1 VVLGEDVEGVIV
13 AVFADQVSGTFG
25 EEPGRV
31 LVGAVGTG
39 AGSVLH
45 HRHDL
50 DRGGRNLKQR
60 WDSPCPVGRNGHR
73 PQAHGCR
80 DDLADE
86 VGGVEQRGENRSF
99 LGVTQL
105 SQQR

>member
-1 VVLGEDVEGVIV
+1 MSVW
-13 AVFADQVSGTFG
+13 AVRI
-25 EEPGRV
+25 P
-31 LVGAVGTG
+31 

-45 HRHDL
+45 HRRDL
-50 DRGGRNLKQR
+50 DHGGRNLKQR
-60 WDSPCPVGRNGHR
+60 WDAPCPVGRYGHR
-73 PQAHGCR
+73 SQAHGCR

-99 LGVTQL
+99 LRVSQL